1 MYTVDKEWKKN
12 PNLETEF
19 FDFNGVEVMEDWWD
33 WGEDVKWGHGYR
45 MFWNQHFVKHFENTQ
60 AKRGIL

>member
-1 MYTVDKEWKKN
+1 M
-12 PNLETEF
+12 ETEF

-45 MFWNQHFVKHFENTQ
+45 MFWNQISIEKLGNG
-60 AKRGIL
+60 AKFQ

>member
-1 MYTVDKEWKKN
+1 MLNVIERKLSLILVYIVDKEFLKN

-19 FDFNGVEVMEDWWD
+19 FDFDGAEVMEDWWD

-45 MFWNQHFVKHFENTQ
+45 MF
-60 AKRGIL
+60 